1 MIQWPWLI
9 PSRDASR
16 SLLVAAALAVP
27 AAWLFAHWLPWP
39 VTLLFL
45 GAQLPHCSRT
55 DALDDWAYS
64 LVVGGLAFWVVCLRG
79 VSGPLPT
86 VNTPWDVA
94 LAAASAP
101 SAAFIGWRP
110 YRRARRP
117 LLGDERD

>member
-9 PSRDASR
+9 PAREASR

-39 VTLLFL
+39 V
-45 GAQLPHCSRT
+45 
-55 DALDDWAYS
+55 
-64 LVVGGLAFWVVCLRG
+64 VVGGLAFWIVWLRG
-79 VSGPLPT
+79 VSWPLPAQ
-86 VNTPWDVA
+86 NTPWDVA

-101 SAAFIGWRP
+101 SAAFIGRRR

>member
-9 PSRDASR
+9 PAREASR

-27 AAWLFAHWLPWP
+27 AAVAS
-39 VTLLFL
+39 V
-45 GAQLPHCSRT
+45 QLAYCYRT
-55 DALDDWAYS
+55 AALDDWSYS
-64 LVVGGLAFWVVCLRG
+64 LVVGGLAFWVVWLRG
-79 VSGPLPT
+79 VSWPLPT
-86 VNTPWDVA
+86 QNTPWDVA

-101 SAAFIGWRP
+101 SAAFIGWRR